1 MIQEQVKMT
10 NNLINIDSQ
19 QAWLRLILI
28 FVMSV
33 LGTAG
38 MWSVV
43 IIMPNIQNEFQLD
56 RAASTYPYVT
66 TMFGYGFGNVIIGR
80 MLDKVGF
87 KKPIIFALALLIIS
101 YICSIFAYNILWL
114 SVIQFFLGFSAAAF
128 FGPMMADI
136 SKFFYKR
143 KGLAVSLVASAQ
155 HLCGAIWP
163 FLIKDFLLEGDWRN
177 AHLFIALICSI
188 FIPILFYFIG
198 NKSPNLKNDIS
209 IKLETNNENQNLKL
223 PISNKK
229 FQILLMLAGIFCCIA
244 MSMPQVHIVP
254 LCIDNGFGL
263 GVGTEILSFM
273 LFAAVTSRVLFGF
286 LSDKIGPI
294 QTLLIGSTLQAISLS
309 MFLPFD
315 SQLSLYIVAVFFGL
329 SQGGIV
335 PIYAVIISKFLPS
348 EEVAERVGLLIFA
361 TVIGMSLGG
370 WVSGEIYDYTS
381 SYSWAFLNGI
391 FWNIINLI
399 IMVYLFFIY
408 LRAKK
413 VIV

>member
-1 MIQEQVKMT
+1 MT

-28 FVMSV
+28 FIMSV

-177 AHLFIALICSI
+177 AHLFIALICSV

-198 NKSPNLKNDIS
+198 NKSPNLKNVLS
-209 IKLETNNENQNLKL
+209 IKLETNNKNQNFKL

-229 FQILLMLAGIFCCIA
+229 IQILLMLAGIFCCIA

-273 LFAAVTSRVLFGF
+273 LFGAVASRVLFGF

-294 QTLLIGSTLQAISLS
+294 QTLLIGSSLQAISLS

-315 SQLSLYIVAVFFGL
+315 SQLSLYIVAIFFGL

-370 WVSGEIYDYTS
+370 WISGEIYDYTS

-391 FWNIINLI
+391 FWNIINLM
-399 IMVYLFFIY
+399 IMVYLFLIY
-408 LRAKK
+408 LKAKK
-413 VIV
+413 VII

>member
-1 MIQEQVKMT
+1 MT
-10 NNLINIDSQ
+10 SNLINIDSR
-19 QAWLRLILI
+19 QAWLRLLLI

-43 IIMPNIQNEFQLD
+43 IIMPSIQNEFQLD

-80 MLDKVGF
+80 MLDRIGI
-87 KKPIIFALALLIIS
+87 KKPIIFALSLLIIS
-101 YICSIFAYNILWL
+101 YLLSTFANNILWL
-114 SVIQFFLGFSAAAF
+114 SIIQFFLGFSAAAF

-136 SKFFYKR
+136 SKYFNKR
-143 KGLAVSLVASAQ
+143 KGLAVSLVASGQ

-163 FLIKDFLLEGDWRN
+163 FIIKDFLIEGDWRN

-198 NKSPNLKNDIS
+198 SKSPNSKNNTLVLEK
-209 IKLETNNENQNLKL
+209 IKNTNSNLKL
-223 PISNKK
+223 PISNKRI
-229 FQILLMLAGIFCCIA
+229 QTLLMIAGIFCCIA
-244 MSMPQVHIVP
+244 MAMPQVHIVP
-254 LCIDNGFGL
+254 LSIDSGFGL

-273 LFAAVTSRVLFGF
+273 LFAAVTSRVLFGL

-294 QTLLIGSTLQAISLS
+294 QTLILGSALQAISLS

-315 SQLSLYIVAVFFGL
+315 SQLSLYIVAIFFGL

-335 PIYAVIISKFLPS
+335 PIYAVIISKFLPA

-361 TVIGMSLGG
+361 TIIGMSLGG
-370 WVSGEIYDYTS
+370 WLSGEIHDYTS
-381 SYSWAFLNGI
+381 SYSLAFLNGI

-399 IMVYLFFIY
+399 IMVYLFLIY
-408 LRAKK
+408 QRAKK
-413 VIV
+413 FMIIK

>member
-1 MIQEQVKMT
+1 MT

-177 AHLFIALICSI
+177 AHLFIALICSV

-198 NKSPNLKNDIS
+198 NKSPNLKNVLS
-209 IKLETNNENQNLKL
+209 IKLETNNKNQNFKL

-229 FQILLMLAGIFCCIA
+229 IQILLMLAGIFCCIA

-273 LFAAVTSRVLFGF
+273 LFGAVASRVLFGF

-294 QTLLIGSTLQAISLS
+294 QTLLIGSSLQAISLS

-315 SQLSLYIVAVFFGL
+315 SQLSLYIVAIFFGL

-370 WVSGEIYDYTS
+370 WISGEIYDYTS

-391 FWNIINLI
+391 FWNIINLM
-399 IMVYLFFIY
+399 IMVYLFLIY
-408 LRAKK
+408 LKAKK
-413 VIV
+413 VII

>member
-101 YICSIFAYNILWL
+101 YILSTFAYDILWL

-273 LFAAVTSRVLFGF
+273 LLAAVTSRVLFGF

>member
-1 MIQEQVKMT
+1 MT
-10 NNLINIDSQ
+10 SNLINIDSR
-19 QAWLRLILI
+19 QAWLRLFLV
-28 FVMSV
+28 FTMSV

-43 IIMPNIQNEFQLD
+43 IIMPSIQNEFQLD

-80 MLDKVGF
+80 MLDKIGI
-87 KKPIIFALALLIIS
+87 KKPIIFALSLLITS
-101 YICSIFAYNILWL
+101 YLLSTLANNILWL
-114 SVIQFFLGFSAAAF
+114 SIIQFFLGFSAAAF

-136 SKFFYKR
+136 SKYFNKR
-143 KGLAVSLVASAQ
+143 KGLAVSLVASGQ

-163 FLIKDFLLEGDWRN
+163 FIIKDFLIEGDWRN

-198 NKSPNLKNDIS
+198 NKSPNSKNNS
-209 IKLETNNENQNLKL
+209 LVLEEIKNTNSNLKL
-223 PISNKK
+223 PISN
-229 FQILLMLAGIFCCIA
+229 QRVQTLLMIAGIFCCVA
-244 MSMPQVHIVP
+244 MAMPQVHIVP
-254 LCIDNGFGL
+254 LCIDSGFGL

-273 LFAAVTSRVLFGF
+273 LFAAVTSRVLFGL

-294 QTLLIGSTLQAISLS
+294 QTLILGSALQAISLS

-315 SQLSLYIVAVFFGL
+315 SQLSLYIVAIFFGL

-335 PIYAVIISKFLPS
+335 PIYAVIISKFLPAN
-348 EEVAERVGLLIFA
+348 EVAERVGLLIFA
-361 TVIGMSLGG
+361 TIIGMSLGG
-370 WVSGEIYDYTS
+370 WLSGEIYDYTS
-381 SYSWAFLNGI
+381 SYSLAFLNGI

-399 IMVYLFFIY
+399 IMIYLFFIY
-408 LRAKK
+408 QKAKK
-413 VIV
+413 LW